1 MDREALNADNL
12 VELDRKYYW
21 HHLTQHKVFETQEP
35 TIMVEGKGCMVKDVH
50 GREFLD
56 GVSGGVW
63 CVNVG
68 YGEDSIAEAVF
79 EQLKKLPYYAG
90 SAGNPPMLFLA
101 EKLISLLPNLDK
113 VYISNSGSEAN
124 EKAFKMS
131 RQYSR
136 LKFPSQDKYKII
148 YRERDYHGT
157 TFAALSATGQPERKM
172 GYEPLVPGFLGIAP
186 AYCYRCSFGKS
197 YPGCNMECAR
207 DLETKINEE
216 GADTVAAVILEP
228 ITAGGG
234 IIVPPDGYF
243 EVIQEICQKNDVL
256 LIMDEVVCGFG
267 RTGKMFGHEHFK
279 VDPDMVTMAKGL
291 ASAYMPIS
299 ATVIKQKIFD
309 QFLADPSDT
318 MNYFRDIST
327 FGGSAAACAGA
338 NANIK
343 VIEQKKLT
351 ENSAL
356 MGDYLMGRLKELES
370 FSMVGDIRGKGLFV
384 GIELVEDKK
393 TKAPLSEKAMGQI
406 MGNCTA
412 QGVLLGKMNRSVPGL
427 NNVLQMAPALIITKE
442 EIDRIVDAVK
452 NSLEKISRT

>member
-1 MDREALNADNL
+1 MKINAGKL
-12 VELDRKYYW
+12 IELDKKYYW
-21 HHLTQHKVFETQEP
+21 HHITQHKVFETQEP
-35 TIMVEGKGCMVKDVH
+35 TIMVEGKGCIVKDVH

-68 YGEDSIAEAVF
+68 YGQEAIANAVY
-79 EQLKKLPYYAG
+79 EQLKVLPYYAG
-90 SAGNPPMLFLA
+90 SAGNPATIALA
-101 EKLISLLPNLDK
+101 EKLISLLPRLDK

-124 EKAFKMS
+124 EKSFKLS

-136 LKFPSQDKYKII
+136 MKYPSKDKYKIL

-172 GYEPLVPGFLGIAP
+172 GYEPLLEGFTGIAP
-186 AYCYRCSFGKS
+186 TYCYRCSFGKS
-197 YPGCNMECAR
+197 YPGCNMECAH
-207 DLETKINEE
+207 DLETKIKAE

-234 IIVPPDGYF
+234 ILVPPQEYF
-243 EVIQEICQKNDVL
+243 PIIQDICNKYDVL
-256 LIMDEVVCGFG
+256 LIIDEVVCGFG
-267 RTGKMFGHEHFK
+267 RTGKMFGHQHFD

-309 QFLADPSDT
+309 QFLADPSDI
-318 MNYFRDIST
+318 MHYFRDIST

-338 NANIK
+338 SANIQ
-343 VIEQKKLT
+343 VMEDQKLI
-351 ENSAL
+351 ENSAA
-356 MGDYLMGRLKELES
+356 MGEYLMDQLKEIES
-370 FSMVGDIRGKGLFV
+370 FPMVGDIRGKGLFV

-393 TKAPLSEKAMGQI
+393 TKAPVSEKVMGQV
-406 MGNCTA
+406 MGSA
-412 QGVLLGKMNRSVPGL
+412 KEQGVLLGKMNRSVPGF
-427 NNVLQMAPALIITKE
+427 NNVLQIAPALVITKK
-442 EIDRIVDAVK
+442 EIDKIVDAVK
-452 NSLEKISRT
+452 YSLEKLK